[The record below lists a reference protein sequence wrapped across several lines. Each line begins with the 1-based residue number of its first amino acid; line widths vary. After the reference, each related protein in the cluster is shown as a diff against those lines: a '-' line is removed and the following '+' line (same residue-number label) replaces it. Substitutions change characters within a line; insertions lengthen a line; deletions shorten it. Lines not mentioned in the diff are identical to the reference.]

1 MLLQLIFNLAGV
13 EGIEP
18 SYSVLETDVL
28 PLNYTPIIWWATA
41 GFERCDKVYDCSMHL
56 PHTVTLLLLE
66 HAFVISQSCITNI
79 RYIPHTHYNDLPL
92 SGSVGYLL
100 LLLATSG
107 ASRIHKHFCLPHFYR
122 PTDS

>member
-41 GFERCDKVYDCSMHL
+41 GFEPAIRFMIARCISRTKGPYF
-56 PHTVTLLLLE
+56 LLE

-79 RYIPHTHYNDLPL
+79 RYIPHTHNNDLPL